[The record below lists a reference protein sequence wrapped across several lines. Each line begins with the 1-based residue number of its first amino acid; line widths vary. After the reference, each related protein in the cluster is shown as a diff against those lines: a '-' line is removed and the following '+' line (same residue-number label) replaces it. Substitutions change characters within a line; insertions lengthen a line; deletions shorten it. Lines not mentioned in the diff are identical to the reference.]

1 MAECEPHRN
10 IVPTAWSRA
19 IDRRASSLN
28 LSAMSQAL
36 SPGDFA
42 MDHNR
47 VEGTKH
53 QIKGTAKE
61 VVGKVTGNK
70 AKEVA
75 GKLEKNVGK
84 IQKEVGKAADEQRDA
99 NKHQH

>member
-1 MAECEPHRN
+1 MQ
-10 IVPTAWSRA
+10 TAWSHA
-19 IDRRASSLN
+19 VDQAFSIPDGVCNIADVSSRR
-28 LSAMSQAL
+28 
-36 SPGDFA
+36 FR

-70 AKEVA
+70 AKEMA

-84 IQKEVGKAADEQRDA
+84 FQDEVGKAADAQRDEDK
-99 NKHQH
+99 NRH